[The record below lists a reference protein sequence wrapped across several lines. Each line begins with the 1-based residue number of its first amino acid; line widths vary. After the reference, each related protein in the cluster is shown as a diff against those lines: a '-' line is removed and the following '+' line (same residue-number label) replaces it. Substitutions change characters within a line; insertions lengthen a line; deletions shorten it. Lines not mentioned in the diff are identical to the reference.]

1 MSLVFPEYLD
11 ELKQYS
17 PTYTQWAGL
26 EEELEEPLKGVA
38 SCVERCSKET
48 EEQIHHLS
56 EVLVPALHEY
66 VLCAETLKV
75 SRNHTAHVSSSTS
88 HLFQTN
94 KFASGQVWN
103 LHMSWK
109 TWNTAD
115 WLSTT

>member
-1 MSLVFPEYLD
+1 MLSVLPEYLD

-26 EEELEEPLKGVA
+26 EEELAEPLKGVS

-75 SRNHTAHVSSSTS
+75 SPDHTGHI
-88 HLFQTN
+88 
-94 KFASGQVWN
+94 
-103 LHMSWK
+103 
-109 TWNTAD
+109 
-115 WLSTT
+115 